1 MDTQG
6 IGITLLGSVVN
17 AGLVALKLG
26 LGFFGSSMA
35 LVADGV
41 HSLSDLA
48 TDLVVLGGIRL
59 ASRPADRSHAFGHGK
74 FETLAGVLVALALI
88 GAGVWLIREA
98 AVGLAHP
105 QGAPRSGLVMAV
117 AGVSILAK
125 EALYRATTRIALRLH
140 STALQANAWHHR
152 SDALSSVAVLLGGA
166 TMALGYP
173 IGDKVAAI
181 AVGGMVLMAAA
192 RILRRAFH
200 ELLEGALSEEE
211 KLAISQAIESV
222 EGVQGW
228 HRLRTRRLGRQAL
241 VDVHIQ
247 VDPNLSVIRAHKIA
261 TQVEQAVS
269 RSLDGLASVVVHV
282 EPKGEEDERDD

>member
-1 MDTQG
+1 
-6 IGITLLGSVVN
+6 
-17 AGLVALKLG
+17 
-26 LGFFGSSMA
+26 
-35 LVADGV
+35 
-41 HSLSDLA
+41 
-48 TDLVVLGGIRL
+48 
-59 ASRPADRSHAFGHGK
+59 
-74 FETLAGVLVALALI
+74 
-88 GAGVWLIREA
+88 
-98 AVGLAHP
+98 
-105 QGAPRSGLVMAV
+105 MAV

-282 EPKGEEDERDD
+282 EPKGEEDEWDG

>member
-1 MDTQG
+1 MDTRG
-6 IGITLLGSVVN
+6 IGITLLGSAVN
-17 AGLVALKLG
+17 AGLAALKLG
-26 LGFFGSSMA
+26 LGFLGGSTA

-88 GAGVWLIREA
+88 GAGAWLIREA
-98 AVGLAHP
+98 AAGLAHP

-125 EALYRATTRIALRLH
+125 EALYRATTRTALRLH

-166 TMALGYP
+166 TTALGYP

-192 RILRRAFH
+192 SILRRAFH

-247 VDPNLSVIRAHKIA
+247 
-261 TQVEQAVS
+261 

-282 EPKGEEDERDD
+282 EPKGEEDEWDG